1 MANINH
7 GSSDLDANALV
18 TVAGASL
25 ALLQDKLEI
34 AAARV
39 HFPALHTL
47 VQWWPLLLIIAG
59 LIVLLTSWNTKDA
72 RLGSKTSVSR
82 AHREMTHER

>member
-25 ALLQDKLEI
+25 ALLQDKFEI
-34 AAARV
+34 AVARV

-47 VQWWPLLLIIAG
+47 VQWWPLLLIMAG
-59 LIVLLTSWNTKDA
+59 LIVLLTSWYAKGD
-72 RLGSKTSVSR
+72 RLGSKTSVST
-82 AHREMTHER
+82 AQREMTHER